1 MKQEKKSII
10 LAERRHFDYKVT
22 RLDFDLDDD
31 LEMYQKAKL

>member
-1 MKQEKKSII
+1 MIAKC
-10 LAERRHFDYKVT
+10 RRFDYKIT